1 MINKI
6 LEINNKWKRKYN
18 KLCLQYET
26 LANEKI
32 SKLEKENDYLKRIID
47 YRDEIEKL
55 KNENKMYKRKYGR
68 LGGGD
73 KNDKNKN
80 KRKS

>member
-26 LANEKI
+26 LANESI
-32 SKLEKENDYLKRIID
+32 QKLEIQNEILFKNIQ

-55 KNENKMYKRKYGR
+55 KNENRLYKRKYGR